1 MSLTEQM
8 KIEIKYLNGVY
19 KDIAENM
26 GINIAV
32 KFFENYKGLQITF
45 PVRLYER
52 EYIVSKIKKEYN
64 GSNIKELARKY
75 SYSERWIRQ
84 LLKEDD

>member
-75 SYSERWIRQ
+75 SYSERWIRK
-84 LLKEDD
+84 LLKDD